1 MAQRHPDHLR
11 AGAQHDLSVVRA
23 RAGPRCSAQRDIFIG
38 VNALD
43 YSGYPDCRP
52 EYIAA
57 FERMANLATRGGVE
71 GTNADSH
78 PHAADRI

>member
-1 MAQRHPDHLR
+1 MLEAD
-11 AGAQHDLSVVRA
+11 
-23 RAGPRCSAQRDIFIG
+23 DIFIG

-57 FERMANLATRGGVE
+57 FEQMANLATKRGVE
-71 GTNADSH
+71 GQPAAH
-78 PHAADRI
+78 PHAADRT